1 MPAADSGTW
10 ADLDLSHATFRMDL
24 TGMTVTNVRFDRVG
38 WQNWIVR
45 ASWLTDCSFK
55 AADLR
60 DSRFDDGNGRLASEP
75 VLYPASRYERCDFT
89 RTRTGHYASW
99 GRAVFED
106 CLFDAGQPEL
116 VLWRLVQA
124 VHLQWR
130 VPGRVFRVA
139 SSWRRAGPMGRGR
152 RQGGVVLLAGN
163 LQSSR
168 PWCHFIAT
176 PVLTTIVHPWVP
188 ADGMTHMV
196 IQRC

>member
-1 MPAADSGTW
+1 VPAADSGTW

-106 CLFDAGQPEL
+106 CLFDSTKLGSPNWFYGASFKRCTFSGEYRD
-116 VLWRLVQA
+116 VCFG
-124 VHLQWR
+124 WR
-130 VPGRVFRVA
+130 VPGDEPA
-139 SSWRRAGPMGRGR
+139 
-152 RQGGVVLLAGN
+152 
-163 LQSSR
+163 
-168 PWCHFIAT
+168 
-176 PVLTTIVHPWVP
+176 PWVEVDAREASFYSLGIYSHRGP
-188 ADGMTHMV
+188 GV
-196 IQRC
+196 IS